1 MSIHHYESNS
11 IITITLNI
19 IYMSKI
25 AKIIYTKTD
34 EAPALATRSFLPIV
48 KAFTKTSNIEIEVKD
63 ISLAARI
70 LANFSEFLNEDQQV
84 EDALLALGN
93 LAKQPDANII
103 KLPNI
108 SASVPQLKEAISEL
122 QQKGYALPNYPEEI
136 KTAEDSAISAL
147 YNKVKGSAVNPV
159 LREGNSDRRAPKAIK
174 NYARKHPHS
183 MGAWSANS
191 KTHVA
196 TMTSGDFAH
205 NEKSITTKSA
215 ISIDI
220 LHISENG
227 TKTVLKENL
236 NLLEKEIIDA
246 TVMSKKALISFL
258 EAQYEDSLDK
268 NVLFSLHMKATMM
281 KVSDPIIFGH
291 AVRVFFHDLFKK
303 HGKTFKKI
311 GADVNNGLGNLLGK
325 LNQLPKEKRDEI
337 RNEIR
342 YAFDHGPEL
351 AMVNSDRGITNL
363 HVPSDVII
371 DASMPA
377 MIRTSGQMYNS
388 EGKLQDTKAII
399 PDSSYAGIYSAT
411 IDFCKKNGAF
421 DPTTMGTVPNV
432 GLMAQKAEEYGSHD
446 KTFEITENG
455 KVVVLDSNGNTLIT
469 HSVETGDIWRMCQ
482 TKDLPIQDWVKLA
495 VTRARA
501 SQTPAVFWLD
511 KNRAHDAE
519 IIKKVNLY
527 LPNHDISDLDIR
539 ILSPIKATE
548 FTLKR
553 IVKGEDTI
561 SVSGNVLRDYLT
573 DLFPILEVGTSAKML
588 SIVPLMNGGGL
599 FETGAGGSAPKHV
612 QQFLQENHLRWDSL
626 GEFLALAVSL
636 EHLGNS
642 NNNSKALILAETL
655 DNATD
660 KFLENNRSPSRK
672 VGELDNRGSH
682 FYLAMYW
689 AEGIANQD
697 KDSELKAEFTKIA
710 NELKSN
716 EANIISELNK
726 AQGNPINT
734 GGYFLPTESLAD
746 AAMRSNT
753 TLNNILGY

>member
-1 MSIHHYESNS
+1 
-11 IITITLNI
+11 
-19 IYMSKI
+19 MSKI
-25 AKIIYTKTD
+25 AKIVYTKTD

-48 KAFTKTSNIEIEVKD
+48 KAFTKSSNIEIEVKD
-63 ISLAARI
+63 ISLSSRI
-70 LANFSEFLNEDQQV
+70 LANFSDYLKPEQQV
-84 EDALLALGN
+84 EDALAFLGDF
-93 LAKQPDANII
+93 AKNPEANII

-122 QQKGYALPNYPEEI
+122 QEKGFALPNYPDEV
-136 KTAEDSAISAL
+136 KTDEDKAVLAL

-174 NYARKHPHS
+174 NYARKNPHS
-183 MGAWSANS
+183 MGAWSSDS

-196 TMTSGDFAH
+196 TMTEGDFAN
-205 NEKSITTKSA
+205 NEKSVTVKNATSVNIIHT
-215 ISIDI
+215 
-220 LHISENG
+220 SEKG
-227 TKTVLKENL
+227 TKTILKENL
-236 NLLEKEIIDA
+236 ALLDGEIIDA
-246 TVMSKKALISFL
+246 TIMSKKALISFL
-258 EAQYEDSLDK
+258 EEQYEDSLDK

-291 AVRVFFHDLFKK
+291 AVRVFFADLFKK

-311 GADVNNGLGNLLGK
+311 GADVNNGLGNLLSK
-325 LNQLPKEKRDEI
+325 LSELPKEKRDEI
-337 RNEIR
+337 RQEIR
-342 YAFDHGPEL
+342 YAIDHGPEL
-351 AMVNSDRGITNL
+351 AMVNSDKGITNL

-377 MIRTSGQMYNS
+377 MIRTSGRMWNAD
-388 EGKLQDTKAII
+388 GKLQDTKAII
-399 PDSSYAGIYSAT
+399 PDSAYAGIYSAT
-411 IDFCKKNGAF
+411 IDFCKKHGAF

-446 KTFEITENG
+446 KTFEIAAAG
-455 KVVVLDSNGNTLIT
+455 KV
-469 HSVETGDIWRMCQ
+469 SVIDASGKKLLEHKVEEGDIWRMCQ
-482 TKDLPIQDWVKLA
+482 AKDLPIQDWIKLA

-501 SQTPAVFWLD
+501 SETPAVFWLD

-519 IIKKVNLY
+519 IIKKVKKY
-527 LPNHDISDLDIR
+527 LPEHNTEGLDIR

-548 FTLKR
+548 FTCERL
-553 IVKGEDTI
+553 IKGEDTI

-612 QQFLQENHLRWDSL
+612 QQFVEENHLRWDSL

-636 EHLGNS
+636 EHLGTA

-655 DNATD
+655 DEATD
-660 KFLENNRSPSRK
+660 KFLENDKSPSRK

-682 FYLAMYW
+682 FYLASYW
-689 AEGIANQD
+689 AEGLAAQD
-697 KDSELKAEFTKIA
+697 KDAELKATFSKVA
-710 NELKSN
+710 VELKNN
-716 EANIISELNK
+716 ESKIVAELNEI
-726 AQGNPINT
+726 QGDSVEM
-734 GGYFLPTESLAD
+734 GGYYLPNENLAD
-746 AAMRSNT
+746 AAMRPNA
-753 TLNNILGY
+753 TLNIILNAI